1 MKFNAADLV
10 PYVQAFMWPFLR
22 VVGFV
27 MVAPIFG
34 AAVVPG
40 RTKVIVALALG
51 ILLAPIVPQ
60 PPPIEIFSAPFFLTI
75 ANQILFG
82 AAIGFV
88 VQLIFDAL
96 VLGGQTIAMTM
107 GLGLATLIDAQR
119 GASVPVVSQFMLI
132 FGILVFLSIDGHL
145 ALVAALAESF
155 RWAPVGTDFSAASG
169 WQVAHWAGYMF
180 SAGVL
185 IALPAIVALVIVNFG
200 LGVVSRAA
208 PTLNLFAIG
217 FPITML
223 FGFLIVIL
231 SLKLLPERMGAMIEA
246 SLAQVQAMALAR

>member
-1 MKFNAADLV
+1 MQFNAADIV
-10 PYVQAFMWPFLR
+10 PIAETFMWPFLR

-51 ILLAPIVPQ
+51 MLLAPIVPQ
-60 PPPIEIFSAPFFLTI
+60 PPPIEIFSAAFFLTI
-75 ANQILFG
+75 ANQILIG

-96 VLGGQTIAMTM
+96 VIGGQTIAMTM
-107 GLGLATLIDAQR
+107 GLGFSTLIDAQR

-132 FGILVFLSIDGHL
+132 FGILVFLAIDGHL
-145 ALVAALAESF
+145 ALIAALVESF
-155 RWAPVGTDFSAASG
+155 RWAPVGTDFSAASS

-231 SLKLLPERMGAMIEA
+231 SLKLLPEHMTAMVEA
-246 SLAQVQAMALAR
+246 SLGEVEVMATAR